1 MWSLRTSH
9 GRGAEHFRKIGVP
22 ALVVQSTA
30 DQGVFPSDARAIH
43 DSLASADKTL
53 EFVRGRHYFEGDDAA
68 LTDVVDLIAA
78 WTAQRVR

>member
-43 DSLASADKTL
+43 DSLGSADKTL
-53 EFVRGRHYFEGDDAA
+53 EFVRGQHYFEGDDAA